1 MVNQIA
7 PVDGQE
13 WIAIACPAYPGRD
26 VDQRMRL
33 PLSLAL
39 VLAMAAAAP
48 ALGATV
54 SDTQSVAEGL
64 SAADVFRLADQA
76 RANGRI
82 DDAER
87 FYEALAGDPDAD
99 IRAEARFRKGQMMAS
114 AGRYREAAVAYR
126 ALLDEKPDAT
136 PVRLELARVLAALG
150 DESAARRELRQART
164 AGLPPDVAVI
174 VDQFSN
180 ALRSSKPLGGSLE
193 LAFAPDSNI
202 NRATAVRTLDTI
214 VAPLTL
220 SDDAR
225 QQSGL
230 GARVATQGYAR
241 LPVAD
246 TLSLVPRLS
255 GRGDIYRQS
264 QFNDI
269 SGSALIGLE
278 WRSGRDRLNP
288 SIGQTWRW
296 YGGDLY
302 ARTRSLAV
310 DWIHPMGSK
319 AQLTM
324 QGSAAQARYRR
335 NPLQNGGLYSGTLT
349 YERALG
355 AQSGAALTI
364 NATRQTARDPG
375 YATRAGG
382 LTLLGWRS
390 LGRTTLFLSA
400 GAQRLVG
407 DERLFLFPEK
417 RREWLYQVNGGIT
430 FRQLRVNSFAPVL
443 RIGYERNRSSVELY
457 DYRRLSAQIG
467 VTRAF

>member
-1 MVNQIA
+1 MRIHV
-7 PVDGQE
+7 P
-13 WIAIACPAYPGRD
+13 PAFA
-26 VDQRMRL
+26 
-33 PLSLAL
+33 LA
-39 VLAMAAAAP
+39 VMIAAAP
-48 ALGATV
+48 ASGAAAA
-54 SDTQSVAEGL
+54 DGRQVAQGL

-76 RANGRI
+76 RATGRI
-82 DDAER
+82 ADAEQ
-87 FYEALAGDPDAD
+87 FYDALANDPDPD
-99 IRAEARFRKGQMMAS
+99 IRAEARFRKGQMLAG
-114 AGRYREAAVAYR
+114 AGRHRDAAVAYR

-136 PVRLELARVLAALG
+136 PVRLELARVLALMG
-150 DESAARRELRQART
+150 DESAARRELRQARA
-164 AGLPPDVAVI
+164 AGLPPDVAVV

-180 ALRSSKPLGGSLE
+180 ALRSTRPLGGSLE
-193 LAFAPDSNI
+193 LAVAPDSNI

-214 VAPLTL
+214 IAPLTL

-225 QQSGL
+225 RQSGL
-230 GARVATQGYAR
+230 GLRAAAQGYAR
-241 LPVAD
+241 LPIAD

-269 SGSALIGLE
+269 SASALVGVE

-310 DWIHPMGSK
+310 DWIHPAGAR
-319 AQLTM
+319 AQLTV

-335 NPLQNGGLYSGTLT
+335 NPLQNGGLYSGSLT

-355 AQSGAALTI
+355 ARNGAALTVS
-364 NATRQTARDPG
+364 ATRQTARDPG

-382 LTLLGWRS
+382 MTLLGWQS

-467 VTRAF
+467 ITRAF